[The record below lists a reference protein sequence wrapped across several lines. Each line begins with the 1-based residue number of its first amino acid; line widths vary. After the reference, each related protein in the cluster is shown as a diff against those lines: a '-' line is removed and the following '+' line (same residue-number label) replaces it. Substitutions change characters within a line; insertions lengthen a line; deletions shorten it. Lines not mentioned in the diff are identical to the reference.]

1 MKIYTSYFA
10 VLRRIPEHIVPVSIC
25 LKVPDWFT
33 GTQYKTLAPTS
44 SILYQQ
50 KSNPDESRYISRF
63 NSEILGVLNREHVVK
78 ELENLSDGKDVV
90 LLCYE
95 KPTSFCHRQL
105 VAGWLSEY
113 IGYPVNEWTSEDSNK
128 NE

>member
-25 LKVPDWFT
+25 LKAPDWFT

-95 KPTSFCHRQL
+95 KPTSFCHRYL
-105 VAGWLSEY
+105 IANWLIETLENK
-113 IGYPVNEWTSEDSNK
+113 VEEWI
-128 NE
+128 